1 MPNVRKGIQEFVKSY
16 GRPTQRLTTAQRSNP
31 ARCAVEV
38 NGCPSKTATRNL
50 CETHDRQWNK
60 RSRRSP
66 RVTLAEWMAS
76 GEVIIPDEPL
86 PDCIVPACRRES
98 MTSTTKVC
106 RLDWNRYM
114 RGRCDEPIEV
124 WARQQLPHIGVHEF
138 MLLNLPERLRWE
150 VLYAE
155 QQRSG
160 RGGRIDPENTKA
172 VIRIMETNPSLATM
186 SKAEIDRIAQRYN
199 TQHRRAPS
207 PVRTSIAEAVG
218 LVTRMF
224 CQVRW

>member
-16 GRPTQRLTTAQRSNP
+16 SRPTQRLTTAQRSNP

-38 NGCPSKTATRNL
+38 NGRRCPSKSATRNL
-50 CETHDRQWNK
+50 CETHYRQWNK

-138 MLLNLPERLRWE
+138 MLLNLRAHQAPFSRHRGGHRPCWSLLLIKLDQTAEPE
-150 VLYAE
+150 A
-155 QQRSG
+155 QAPKNAARSG
-160 RGGRIDPENTKA
+160 HAAGSCSGKRWP
-172 VIRIMETNPSLATM
+172 PS
-186 SKAEIDRIAQRYN
+186 
-199 TQHRRAPS
+199 
-207 PVRTSIAEAVG
+207 
-218 LVTRMF
+218 
-224 CQVRW
+224 